1 MNSLVSEEIK
11 TNIHYTQ
18 QMDSFPFVCP
28 WGPHAIL
35 RIFIAVSVDTLLEH
49 WIQFN
54 HRTSVTVGN
63 RSTNQFITLL
73 RLKKNQNTKTSICLT
88 SHQTCA
94 SGNQRG
100 LSASCLLPSQRWGKK
115 EWGKHTER
123 EKGRER
129 DTEREVNGERGGRE
143 GHSDWGETPSHPDI
157 SRGQLQIFSRAD
169 FQVNQIQLL
178 RAPLVLL
185 QGAEEWIHN
194 FHQGPRQT
202 SSFVP

>member
-1 MNSLVSEEIK
+1 MNSLVSKEIK

-54 HRTSVTVGN
+54 HRTSVAVGN

-73 RLKKNQNTKTSICLT
+73 RLKENQNTKTSICLT

-100 LSASCLLPSQRWGKK
+100 LSASCLLPSQRWGKQ
-115 EWGKHTER
+115 EWGKRTEG

-129 DTEREVNGERGGRE
+129 HTHRERSQWWERWKGRAQ
-143 GHSDWGETPSHPDI
+143 WLRRNPIT
-157 SRGQLQIFSRAD
+157 SRH
-169 FQVNQIQLL
+169 
-178 RAPLVLL
+178 L
-185 QGAEEWIHN
+185 QGAATDVL
-194 FHQGPRQT
+194 QGWF
-202 SSFVP
+202 SS